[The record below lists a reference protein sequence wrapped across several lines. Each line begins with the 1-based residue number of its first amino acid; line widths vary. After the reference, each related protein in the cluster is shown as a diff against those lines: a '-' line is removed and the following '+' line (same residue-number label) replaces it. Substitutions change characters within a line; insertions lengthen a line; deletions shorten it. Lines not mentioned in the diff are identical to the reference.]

1 MVRWPAAL
9 NGTTDVPDSP
19 SGLWSIADSPV
30 GSRVG
35 RMRARTSPAGAEECD
50 GCRLIA
56 VGVAGF
62 EPATSSS
69 RTKRAAGLRHTPMS
83 RTETMRPLGAPVS
96 YHRHARSVER
106 GARTSRPCRPPS
118 ANCPLR
124 FPRSTDHGGRRSSS
138 LRRSLPL
145 LHLSSDAAV
154 FPGHASAWTVFRWE
168 NLSEES
174 VPVCVPSAIVTIDE
188 RTVSAS
194 FIE

>member
-1 MVRWPAAL
+1 MS
-9 NGTTDVPDSP
+9 VPE
-19 SGLWSIADSPV
+19 SGADPLFTLY
-30 GSRVG
+30 RNTW
-35 RMRARTSPAGAEECD
+35 ARPKTRNEEDLRPPRC
-50 GCRLIA
+50 L

-106 GARTSRPCRPPS
+106 GARTSRPYRPPS

-124 FPRSTDHGGRRSSS
+124 SPRSTDHGGRRSSS